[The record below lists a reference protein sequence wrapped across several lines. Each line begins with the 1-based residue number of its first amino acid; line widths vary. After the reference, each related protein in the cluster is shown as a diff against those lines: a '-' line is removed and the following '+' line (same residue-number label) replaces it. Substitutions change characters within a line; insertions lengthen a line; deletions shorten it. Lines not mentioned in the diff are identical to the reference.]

1 MNESAP
7 AGRGVVLVTGA
18 NGVLGTAISAAAAQD
33 GWRVGLG
40 CRTHDARAQAVLAA
54 IGGGSHGCIASG
66 DVTDA
71 AAAAG
76 MVAKTLTEL
85 GEINAIVCA
94 AGIIAKPQRWG
105 KTPWDDFEAQWQVQV
120 RGAWNVI
127 NAVLPAMIARK
138 RGVIV
143 LVASTYARPLPP
155 AFLAPYVT
163 AKHALIGLGRALSVE
178 MAPKGI
184 AVHVASPSLTRSPMT
199 AALPESALE
208 AAAAAAP
215 AGRLATPGATGLAV
229 SLLLRLDDP
238 IYSGTEL
245 RAGGG

>member
-1 MNESAP
+1 MNEPAP
-7 AGRGVVLVTGA
+7 TARGVVLVTGG
-18 NGVLGTAISAAAAQD
+18 NGTLGSAISAAAAQD
-33 GWRVGLG
+33 GWQVGIG
-40 CRTHDARAQAVLAA
+40 CRANDARAQAVLTA
-54 IGGGSHGCIASG
+54 IGGTGSGCIATG
-66 DVTDA
+66 NVTNAADVA
-71 AAAAG
+71 A
-76 MVAKTLTEL
+76 MVAKTEAEL
-85 GEINAIVCA
+85 GEITAIVCA
-94 AGIIAKPQRWG
+94 AGIAAKPQRWG
-105 KTPWDDFEAQWQVQV
+105 KTPWDDFDAQWQVQV

-127 NAVLPAMIARK
+127 QAVLPAMIARK

-155 AFLAPYVT
+155 SFLAPYVT
-163 AKHALIGLGRALSVE
+163 AKHALLGLGRALAVE

-215 AGRLATPGATGLAV
+215 AGRLATPEATGLAV
-229 SLLLRLDDP
+229 SLLLRLNDP